1 MGVALRGVL
10 ADAAQLVAG
19 RIRTLVFRIDES
31 RVTFEARGIQVSD
44 PEACRTLESGAVYFA
59 RGFKGAMTDT
69 RADRIAARFDQM
81 DPDFRGFAFEGS
93 GMALSVLD
101 ALVPPRRRLAE
112 LLERYGDRWDSLIYI
127 GVGWTW
133 ARAGKIPARPPDRF
147 DRVLGW
153 LTFDGAGFHEGFLKR
168 DDYVDGQKRPP
179 GLSEPA
185 LRIFDQGVGR
195 SIIFVRGD
203 DLEAMRDAID
213 AFPAE
218 RRPDLWSGVG
228 FAATYAGGLGEE
240 RVARIKELARP
251 HESRLAQGAAFAVMA
266 RVRAANETPDT
277 AIGAEV
283 LCGAPASEVAERA
296 EAALRA
302 VPADADSPLEAWQA
316 RLRQSFAPETA
327 AA

>member
-1 MGVALRGVL
+1 MRL

-31 RVTFEARGIQVSD
+31 RVTFESRGIEVSD
-44 PEACRTLESGAVYFA
+44 PEASRRLESGAVYFA
-59 RGFKGAMTDT
+59 RGFKGAMADT
-69 RADRIAARFDQM
+69 RADRIAARFDEM

-112 LLERYGDRWDSLIYI
+112 LLDRYGDRWDSLIYI

-133 ARAGKIPARPPDRF
+133 ARVGKIPRRPPDRF

-168 DDYVDGQKRPP
+168 DDYVNGQRRPA
-179 GLSEPA
+179 GLSGPA

-195 SIIFVRGD
+195 SILFVRGD
-203 DLEAMRDAID
+203 DLEAVRDTIE

-228 FAATYAGGLGEE
+228 VAATYAGGLGEE
-240 RVARIKELARP
+240 RVARLRELTHP

-266 RVRAANETPDT
+266 RVRARNETRDT
-277 AIGAEV
+277 AIGARV
-283 LCGAPASEVAERA
+283 LCGAPAPEVAERA
-296 EAALRA
+296 EAALRE
-302 VPADADSPLEAWQA
+302 VPQDADSPLEAWQA
-316 RLRQSFAPETA
+316 CLRQTFAAKTA

>member
-1 MGVALRGVL
+1 MRL

-31 RVTFEARGIQVSD
+31 RVTFEARGIEVSD
-44 PEACRTLESGAVYFA
+44 PEACRRLESGAPYFA

-69 RADRIAARFDQM
+69 RADRIAKRFDQI

-101 ALVPPRRRLAE
+101 ALLPPRRRLAE
-112 LLERYGDRWDSLIYI
+112 LLERHGDKWSTLVYI

-133 ARAGKIPARPPDRF
+133 ARVGKIPARPPDRF

-179 GLSEPA
+179 GLPEPA

-195 SIIFVRGD
+195 SLLFVRGD
-203 DLEAMRDAID
+203 DPEAVRDTID

-228 FAATYAGGLGEE
+228 LAATYAGGLGEQ
-240 RVARIKELARP
+240 RVARLRELAHP
-251 HESRLAQGAAFAVMA
+251 HESWLAQGAAFAVMA
-266 RVRAANETPDT
+266 RVRAGNETPDT
-277 AIGAEV
+277 AIGAHV
-283 LCGAPASEVAERA
+283 LCGAPVSEVAEQA
-296 EAALRA
+296 EAALRE
-302 VPADADSPLEAWQA
+302 VPRDTDSPLEAWQA
-316 RLRQSFAPETA
+316 RLRQTFAPEVA
-327 AA
+327 PA